1 MPSLLNLK
9 YSLRSLKQNKF
20 TLFINILGFSV
31 SLAFVIMI
39 GLYVQ
44 KEYSVDSFHKDKE
57 RIFMLEAPS
66 NLDNRLLIFPYGF
79 MDDLLLNFPQIETG
93 ARVMS
98 SPVVVSVP
106 NGDKLNVPV
115 MFADEELFDILSI
128 EFKVGN
134 AATALSATDDVII
147 SESFARTY
155 FGEQSPI
162 GQTVRLDMATLNV
175 SGVIKDIKN
184 SHISDISI
192 ICNADYLANSN
203 PSFAG
208 YRQWIWGFY
217 LKGKVGSNL
226 KDIEADVSEYAKDKV
241 PNYSNVVNGNLSF
254 RPLEDLYLAPYSSLM
269 LSVLPYIQSN
279 SPEFIAVMLLVAV
292 IILAFAGINY
302 LNLSVAQSGFRAKS
316 TAIQRLLGSAKRE
329 VFWSF
334 IAESIGVLL
343 ISGAVA
349 TFLAWLAFP
358 WFGSLMSMRMSFAD
372 EFSWMNTLMIAVVVL
387 FMGTVA
393 GWVPAAV
400 ISGFKPIEVTRGTF
414 RRKTK
419 NVYSKILITLQYA
432 ITIILLGCTVIIT
445 QQIRFMQSSDK
456 GFNPENLIVCSY
468 HPHMISRD
476 ATPLINKIKN
486 IPGVVDAMQCAE
498 YPMKRVANNSRFK
511 DKDGVD
517 HTHTLFY
524 VDSSF
529 ISVLGMKIKSIN
541 THNPDGYW
549 INETAAKQ
557 LGIAEDA
564 VVYNGAD
571 GYSFAIRGVLKDFNY
586 TDFTSP
592 IGAVEMR
599 PLPKTVPPRDIIIKI
614 SGENRAATLSR
625 IRDEYNKMAG
635 GDIFD
640 GQFMTDLIASY
651 YKTQTRL
658 SNLLGLLSFIA
669 IVISSM
675 GMLAMSIY
683 FTRQRARDMAVR
695 KVFGATPQ
703 GVLGLLMGGFLK
715 LVGVA
720 FVIAVPIIYLLMQ
733 EWLSGYV
740 YRIRLTPVPFLIA
753 GGIVLVIAVLTVVG
767 HSVKVAVSNPVDSLK
782 AE

>member
-1 MPSLLNLK
+1 
-9 YSLRSLKQNKF
+9 
-20 TLFINILGFSV
+20 
-31 SLAFVIMI
+31 
-39 GLYVQ
+39 
-44 KEYSVDSFHKDKE
+44 
-57 RIFMLEAPS
+57 
-66 NLDNRLLIFPYGF
+66 
-79 MDDLLLNFPQIETG
+79 
-93 ARVMS
+93 
-98 SPVVVSVP
+98 
-106 NGDKLNVPV
+106 
-115 MFADEELFDILSI
+115 
-128 EFKVGN
+128 
-134 AATALSATDDVII
+134 
-147 SESFARTY
+147 
-155 FGEQSPI
+155 
-162 GQTVRLDMATLNV
+162 
-175 SGVIKDIKN
+175 
-184 SHISDISI
+184 
-192 ICNADYLANSN
+192 
-203 PSFAG
+203 
-208 YRQWIWGFY
+208 
-217 LKGKVGSNL
+217 
-226 KDIEADVSEYAKDKV
+226 
-241 PNYSNVVNGNLSF
+241 
-254 RPLEDLYLAPYSSLM
+254 
-269 LSVLPYIQSN
+269 
-279 SPEFIAVMLLVAV
+279 
-292 IILAFAGINY
+292 
-302 LNLSVAQSGFRAKS
+302 
-316 TAIQRLLGSAKRE
+316 
-329 VFWSF
+329 
-334 IAESIGVLL
+334 
-343 ISGAVA
+343 
-349 TFLAWLAFP
+349 
-358 WFGSLMSMRMSFAD
+358 
-372 EFSWMNTLMIAVVVL
+372 
-387 FMGTVA
+387 
-393 GWVPAAV
+393 
-400 ISGFKPIEVTRGTF
+400 
-414 RRKTK
+414 
-419 NVYSKILITLQYA
+419 
-432 ITIILLGCTVIIT
+432 
-445 QQIRFMQSSDK
+445 
-456 GFNPENLIVCSY
+456 
-468 HPHMISRD
+468 
-476 ATPLINKIKN
+476 
-486 IPGVVDAMQCAE
+486 
-498 YPMKRVANNSRFK
+498 
-511 DKDGVD
+511 
-517 HTHTLFY
+517 
-524 VDSSF
+524 
-529 ISVLGMKIKSIN
+529 MKIKSIN

-695 KVFGATPQ
+695 KVFGATPH

-720 FVIAVPIIYLLMQ
+720 FVISVPIIYLLMQ